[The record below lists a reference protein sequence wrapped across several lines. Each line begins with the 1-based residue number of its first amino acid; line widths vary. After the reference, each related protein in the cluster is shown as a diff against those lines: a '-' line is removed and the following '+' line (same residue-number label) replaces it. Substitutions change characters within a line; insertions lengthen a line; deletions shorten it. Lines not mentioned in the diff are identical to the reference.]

1 MAKRIKKLKLEPA
14 IKTYKGN
21 YKLAVVD
28 ALNVLGAA
36 TRCVECC
43 EGCQYERN
51 EAMDVLYGALG
62 LRLDFKKPMKSY
74 KKFSKIRDKTW
85 KV

>member
-1 MAKRIKKLKLEPA
+1 MAKRVKSLKLESA
-14 IKTYKGN
+14 VKTYRGN

-51 EAMDVLYGALG
+51 EAMDLLYGALG
-62 LRLDFKKPMKSY
+62 LRLNFKKPVKSY
-74 KKFSKIRDKTW
+74 QKFSKIRDRIRNG
-85 KV
+85 